1 MKKIVSQLVMFAIAF
16 VLIQNNGPGASK
28 EVVYYAGGKSNTTT
42 NASNAHYFGNIQEAY
57 AKQLDLGT
65 DWRIETR

>member
-1 MKKIVSQLVMFAIAF
+1 MKKLVSQLVMFAIVF
-16 VLIQNNGPGASK
+16 VLIQNSGPSASS

-42 NASNAHYFGNIQEAY
+42 NLSNAQVYDNIQEAY

>member
-1 MKKIVSQLVMFAIAF
+1 MKKLVSQLVMFAIVF
-16 VLIQNNGPGASK
+16 VLVQNNGPSASS
-28 EVVYYAGGKSNTTT
+28 EVVYYAGAKSNTTT
-42 NASNAHYFGNIQEAY
+42 NLSNAHVYDNIQEAY